1 MNYEII
7 YSKRKTLCLQIKR
20 DGKVVIRCPYRTSKK
35 RIEEFYNAHIEWVK
49 KKLEIT
55 QNRMVPI
62 DELSDTEV
70 EELKK
75 KAWEYIPSRVE
86 YYANIMNVTP
96 SNVSINRAK
105 TRFGSCNSKKRL
117 NFSCNVMR
125 YPYEAIDYVIV
136 HELAH
141 IKELNHS
148 KRFWAI
154 VEGVLPDYKER
165 QKILKTR

>member
-1 MNYEII
+1 MDYEII

-20 DGKVVIRCPYRTSKK
+20 DGRVVIRCPYRTSNK
-35 RIEEFYNAHIEWVK
+35 RIEEFYNAHLEWVK
-49 KKLEIT
+49 KKLEF
-55 QNRMVPI
+55 NSGRMVPI
-62 DELSDTEV
+62 NELSDTDI
-70 EELKK
+70 EELKR
-75 KAWEYIPSRVE
+75 KAWEYIPSRVD
-86 YYANIMNVTP
+86 YFANIMGVTP

-105 TRFGSCNSKKRL
+105 TRFGSCSSKKRL

-125 YPYEAIDYVIV
+125 YPNDAIDYVIV

-154 VEGVLPDYKER
+154 VESVIPDYKEKQR
-165 QKILKTR
+165 ILKTK

>member
-20 DGKVVIRCPYRTSKK
+20 DGRVVIRCPYRTSKE
-35 RIEEFYNAHIEWVK
+35 RIESFYDSHLEWVQRK
-49 KKLEIT
+49 VEATK
-55 QNRMVPI
+55 NRMMPI
-62 DELSDTEV
+62 NQLSDTDIEQ
-70 EELKK
+70 LKR

-86 YYANIMNVTP
+86 YFANIMGVTP

-125 YPYEAIDYVIV
+125 YPIEAIDYVIV

-154 VEGVLPDYKER
+154 VESILPDYKER
-165 QKILKTR
+165 QKILKTK

>member
-20 DGKVVIRCPYRTSKK
+20 DGRIVIRCPYRTSEK
-35 RIEEFYNAHIEWVK
+35 RIEEFYNAHLEWVK

-62 DELSDTEV
+62 NELSDTEI
-70 EELKK
+70 EELKR
-75 KAWEYIPSRVE
+75 KAWEYIPNRVE
-86 YYANIMNVTP
+86 YFASIMGVSP
-96 SNVSINRAK
+96 SNVSINKAK
-105 TRFGSCNSKKRL
+105 SRFGSCNSKKRL

-125 YPYEAIDYVIV
+125 YPNEAIDYVIV

-154 VEGVLPDYKER
+154 VESVLPDYKER
-165 QKILKTR
+165 QRILKTR

>member
-1 MNYEII
+1 MDYEII

-20 DGKVVIRCPYRTSKK
+20 DGRVIIRCPYRTSKE
-35 RIEEFYNAHIEWVK
+35 RIESFYNSHLEWVQRK
-49 KKLEIT
+49 VEATK
-55 QNRMVPI
+55 NRMVPI
-62 DELSDTEV
+62 NELGDTDIED
-70 EELKK
+70 LKS
-75 KAWEYIPSRVE
+75 KAWEYIPNRVD
-86 YYANIMNVTP
+86 YFASIMGVTP
-96 SNVSINRAK
+96 ANVSINRAK

-125 YPYEAIDYVIV
+125 YPIEAIDYVIV

-154 VEGVLPDYKER
+154 VESILPDYKER
-165 QKILKTR
+165 QKILKTK

>member
-20 DGKVVIRCPYRTSKK
+20 DGRVIIRCPYRTSKE
-35 RIEEFYNAHIEWVK
+35 RIESFYNSHLEWVEK
-49 KKLEIT
+49 KVEAVKK
-55 QNRMVPI
+55 RMVPI
-62 DELSDTEV
+62 NELSDTDIEQ
-70 EELKK
+70 LKR
-75 KAWEYIPSRVE
+75 KAWEYIPSRVD
-86 YYANIMNVTP
+86 YFASIMGVTP
-96 SNVSINRAK
+96 ANVSINRAK

-125 YPYEAIDYVIV
+125 YPIEAIDYVIV

-148 KRFWAI
+148 KRFWGI
-154 VEGVLPDYKER
+154 VESILPDYKER
-165 QKILKTR
+165 QRILKTR

>member
-1 MNYEII
+1 MDYEIL
-7 YSKRKTLCLQIKR
+7 YSKRKTLCLQVKR
-20 DGKVVIRCPYRTSKK
+20 DGTVVIRCPYRTSKA
-35 RIEEFYNAHIEWVK
+35 RIEEFYNSHLEWVQK
-49 KKLEIT
+49 KVKNT

-62 DELSDTEV
+62 DELDKAEIA
-70 EELKK
+70 ELKRR
-75 KAWEYIPSRVE
+75 AWEYIPTLVDYFAE
-86 YYANIMNVTP
+86 IMGVIP
-96 SNVSINRAK
+96 SNVSINQAK
-105 TRFGSCNSKKRL
+105 TRFGSCSSKKRL

-125 YPYEAIDYVIV
+125 YPQDAIDYVIV

-154 VEGVLPDYKER
+154 VEGVLPDYKKR

>member
-1 MNYEII
+1 MDYEIV

-20 DGKVVIRCPYRTSKK
+20 DGRVIIRCPYRTSKE
-35 RIEEFYNAHIEWVK
+35 RIESFYNSHLEWVQRK
-49 KKLEIT
+49 VEATK
-55 QNRMVPI
+55 NRMVPI
-62 DELSDTEV
+62 NELGDTDIED
-70 EELKK
+70 LKS
-75 KAWEYIPSRVE
+75 KAWEYIPNRVD
-86 YYANIMNVTP
+86 YFASIMGVTP
-96 SNVSINRAK
+96 ANVSINRAK

-125 YPYEAIDYVIV
+125 YPIEAIDYVIV

-154 VEGVLPDYKER
+154 VESVLPDYKER
-165 QKILKTR
+165 QKILKTK

>member
-20 DGKVVIRCPYRTSKK
+20 DGRVIIRCPYRTSKE
-35 RIEEFYNAHIEWVK
+35 RIESFYNSHLEWVQRK
-49 KKLEIT
+49 VEATK
-55 QNRMVPI
+55 NRMVPI
-62 DELSDTEV
+62 NQLSDTDIEQ
-70 EELKK
+70 LKR
-75 KAWEYIPSRVE
+75 KAWEYIPSRVD
-86 YYANIMNVTP
+86 YFASIMGVTP
-96 SNVSINRAK
+96 ANVSINRAK

-125 YPYEAIDYVIV
+125 YPIEAIDYVIV

-154 VEGVLPDYKER
+154 VESVLPDYKER
-165 QKILKTR
+165 QKILKTK

>member
-1 MNYEII
+1 MDYEII
-7 YSKRKTLCLQIKR
+7 YSKRKTLCLQITR
-20 DGKVVIRCPYRTSKK
+20 DGRVVIRCPYRTSMQ
-35 RIEEFYNAHIEWVK
+35 RIEEFYKAHSEWVK

-55 QNRMVPI
+55 KGRMTPI
-62 DELSDTEV
+62 DNLSDAEI

-75 KAWEYIPSRVE
+75 RAWEYIPSRVDHF
-86 YYANIMNVTP
+86 AKIMDVTP
-96 SNVSINRAK
+96 SNVSINQAK
-105 TRFGSCNSKKRL
+105 TRFGSCSSKQRL

-125 YPYEAIDYVIV
+125 YPTDAIDYVIV

-154 VEGVLPDYKER
+154 VEGVLPDYKDR

>member
-1 MNYEII
+1 MDYEII
-7 YSKRKTLCLQIKR
+7 YTKRKTLCLQVKR
-20 DGKVVIRCPYRTSKK
+20 DGTVVIRCPHRTSKG
-35 RIEEFYNAHIEWVK
+35 RIEEFYNSHIDWVK
-49 KKLEIT
+49 KKLEINE
-55 QNRMVPI
+55 NRMAPI
-62 DELSDTEV
+62 SELSDTEIA
-70 EELKK
+70 ELKRR
-75 KAWEYIPSRVE
+75 AWEYIPSRVD
-86 YYANIMNVTP
+86 YFAAIMGVTP
-96 SNVSINRAK
+96 SNVSINQAK
-105 TRFGSCNSKKRL
+105 TRFGSCSSKKRL

-165 QKILKTR
+165 QKLLKTK

>member
-1 MNYEII
+1 MDYEII

-20 DGKVVIRCPYRTSKK
+20 DGRVIIRCPYKTSKK
-35 RIEEFYNAHIEWVK
+35 RIEEFYNTHLDWVK
-49 KKLEIT
+49 KKLEI
-55 QNRMVPI
+55 NSGRMTPI
-62 DELSDTEV
+62 NELSDTDI
-70 EELKK
+70 EELKR
-75 KAWEYIPSRVE
+75 KAWEYIPSRVD
-86 YYANIMNVTP
+86 YFANIMGVTP

-105 TRFGSCNSKKRL
+105 TRFGSCSSKKRL

-125 YPYEAIDYVIV
+125 YPNDVIDYVIV

-154 VEGVLPDYKER
+154 VESVMPDYKEKQR
-165 QKILKTR
+165 ILKTR